1 MFDKKQASTKEI
13 GSLIGAGTVIAGDLS
28 FRGGLR
34 IDGTVRG
41 AVRCLEGEKSGG
53 MLVVSE
59 QGSIEGEVRVA
70 HLVVAGRIT
79 GPIYVAELV
88 DLQPKAQITGDLHYK
103 ALEMHNGAIVEGML
117 VHQGDGEA
125 RSTPLKLAAN
135 NPISAPKPQS
145 GAV

>member
-13 GSLIGAGTVIAGDLS
+13 GSLIGAGTTISGDLT

-34 IDGTVRG
+34 VDGTVRG
-41 AVRCLEGEKSGG
+41 AVRCVEGDKAAG

-59 QGSIEGEVRVA
+59 QGAIEGEVRVA

-79 GPIYVAELV
+79 GPIYATELV
-88 DLQPKAQITGDLHYK
+88 ELQPKAQITGDLHYK
-103 ALEMHNGAIVEGML
+103 ALEMHNGAVIDGML

-125 RSTPLKLAAN
+125 RTPLKLATAT
-135 NPISAPKPQS
+135 PISPAKTQS
-145 GAV
+145 SAG